1 MAFFKQFVASV
12 LGMAAAAALA
22 EEPRGAAEAFRRD
35 VQPILTAHCVECHGP
50 KKQENGLRL
59 DYGAAV
65 LRGGDNGPPVVAGK
79 AAESLLIQAINGT
92 SETVSRMPLKKSPLN
107 ETQVAIIR
115 QWIDGGA
122 LVPADSA
129 APTTKSTH
137 WAFQKPVRPAL
148 PSVVESKWPTGPIDS
163 FVLARLEQEKLAH
176 SDAAERPTLI
186 RRTAL
191 DLIGLPPSPEEVDV
205 FVNDESPDAY
215 ERVVDRLLA
224 SPHYGER
231 WGRHWLDLAR
241 YADSNGYTRDF
252 GRQIWKFR
260 EWVIEAINANMPF
273 DQFTI
278 EQIAGDMLPDATEQQ
293 LVATGFHRNTL
304 INEEGGTDAEQ
315 FRVEAVVDRVNTTG
329 AVWLGL
335 TVGCARCHS
344 HKYDPISHVEYYQ
357 LFALLNDCEEP
368 TIEVPTRLQ
377 RESNELAQ
385 RAAIRGQIAKLE
397 EVVEVQRPEFEEQ
410 QRKWEATVTPEQRSR
425 LPGPVQVA
433 YDMKLEARDEKN
445 KQLVEDY
452 FRQSEFARE
461 ALPVLQKIFELREG
475 EPKIPTTMIVRER
488 AEPRETFVHR
498 RGDFLDRGP
507 DVVGDVPAVL
517 PPLAAAESKAGR
529 LDFARWLVSPEN
541 PLTPRVAINR
551 DWQKFFGRGLV
562 ETEDD
567 FGTQGS
573 LPSHSDLLDW
583 LATEFVGWA
592 VPTAADVVG
601 TAHPTTSWDVKRM
614 HRLIVTSSTYRQS
627 SAIRGDLTGRDPQNR
642 LLARQ
647 SRLRLDAEIVRDVA
661 LSASELLTTTIG
673 GPSVFPPQ
681 PEGVFDFTQDP
692 KPWKAATGSDRYRRG
707 MYTHFWRSSPYP
719 MLLTFDA
726 PTGNVTCTRRL
737 RSNTPLQSLTI
748 ANDQAF
754 YECAAALAERVL
766 TDEPA
771 NDLRRA
777 EQAFRLC
784 VCRNPSPAE
793 CQLISQLV
801 YQENAATTNDPQAVW
816 TRICRVL
823 LNLDETIT
831 RE

>member
-1 MAFFKQFVASV
+1 
-12 LGMAAAAALA
+12 
-22 EEPRGAAEAFRRD
+22 
-35 VQPILTAHCVECHGP
+35 
-50 KKQENGLRL
+50 
-59 DYGAAV
+59 
-65 LRGGDNGPPVVAGK
+65 
-79 AAESLLIQAINGT
+79 
-92 SETVSRMPLKKSPLN
+92 
-107 ETQVAIIR
+107 
-115 QWIDGGA
+115 
-122 LVPADSA
+122 
-129 APTTKSTH
+129 
-137 WAFQKPVRPAL
+137 
-148 PSVVESKWPTGPIDS
+148 
-163 FVLARLEQEKLAH
+163 LARLEQEKIVY

-186 RRTAL
+186 RRVAL
-191 DLIGLPPSPEEVDV
+191 DLVGLPPSPDEMEA
-205 FVNDESPDAY
+205 FVTDKAPDSY

-252 GRQIWKFR
+252 ARQIWKYR
-260 EWVIEAINANMPF
+260 EWIIEAINANMPF

-278 EQIAGDMLPDATEQQ
+278 EQIAGDMLPEATEPQ

-329 AVWLGL
+329 SVWLGL

-357 LFALLNDCEEP
+357 LFALLNNCEEP

-377 RESNELAQ
+377 RDSNELTR
-385 RAAIRGQIAKLE
+385 RAEIRTQGAKLE
-397 EVVEVQRPEFEEQ
+397 EIVEQQRPQLEEQ

-445 KQLVEDY
+445 KKLVEDH

-461 ALPVLQKIFELREG
+461 ALPVLQQIFELGEA

-488 AEPRETFVHR
+488 VKPRETFVHR

-507 DVVGDVPAVL
+507 DVVPGVPAIL
-517 PPLAAAESKAGR
+517 PPLPLGAGYPRQSRGSRGEGSGSPSR
-529 LDFARWLVSPEN
+529 LDFAHWLVSPDN

-567 FGTQGS
+567 FGTQGTT
-573 LPSHSDLLDW
+573 PSHPELLDW
-583 LATEFVGWA
+583 LATEFVAG
-592 VPTAADVVG
+592 G
-601 TAHPTTSWDVKRM
+601 WDVKAM
-614 HRLIVTSSTYRQS
+614 HRKIVTSSTYRQS
-627 SAIRGDLTGRDPQNR
+627 STIGNDQTARDPQNR
-642 LLARQ
+642 LLGRQ
-647 SRLRLDAEIVRDVA
+647 SRLRLDAEIVRDLA
-661 LSASELLTTTIG
+661 LAVSGLLTTTIG

-681 PEGVFDFTQDP
+681 PDGVFDFTQDP

-726 PTGNVTCTRRL
+726 PGGNVTCTRRL
-737 RSNTPLQSLTI
+737 RSNTPLQSLTV

-754 YECAAALAERVL
+754 YECAEALAERVL
-766 TDEPA
+766 ADEPI
-771 NDLRRA
+771 NDLHRA

-784 VCRNPSPAE
+784 VCREPTPAE
-793 CQLISQLV
+793 CQLLSQLV
-801 YQENAATTNDPQAVW
+801 YQETGSSTNEPKAVW